1 MTFQKIETILAD
13 VKKNFFNEPMLTVFD
28 IQPEIISS
36 NELKLTGK
44 ILEQKDLDFLKNE
57 LENKIPD
64 WKVDYKGI
72 KVLLNEKTTILR
84 VSKNLTDMHREKSF
98 L

>member
-44 ILEQKDLDFLKNE
+44 ILEQKILISLKMVGE
-57 LENKIPD
+57 QDSGLEGRLQRD
-64 WKVDYKGI
+64 
-72 KVLLNEKTTILR
+72 
-84 VSKNLTDMHREKSF
+84 KSITE
-98 L
+98 